1 MTDIDLLPCPF
12 CGGQPRLAQWLDTLN
27 PNATW
32 IECEC
37 GIMTESVYHEDPEQ
51 AKRLAAAVW
60 NRRMID
66 KAAVINFYNAVCAMA
81 ERKIE
86 MTHKLEGAHYA
97 SMRQLIEEYRQP

>member
-27 PNATW
+27 PNASW
-32 IECEC
+32 VECEC
-37 GIMTESVYHEDPEQ
+37 GIMTESVYHEDAEQ

-60 NRRMID
+60 NRRVID
-66 KAAVINFYNAVCAMA
+66 KAAVLSFYNRVCAMA

-97 SMRQLIEEYRQP
+97 SMRQLIEEYR